1 MGGIVETV
9 VVVLALSALGAT
21 LWVLFSRERKARR
34 RYRILSETAAVSDAG
49 GSLEDTIEAICDIL
63 VPDFADFC
71 MIDLFDEDGEVTRAG
86 LRVSPGG
93 GEPEPRQG
101 LAARRPSIPDR
112 MIEGD
117 DGPSL
122 KPRFF
127 ERMTDRDLEGL
138 ADGPEDLE
146 FLSSLGCRSAITVAL
161 NARGADHRRAD
172 PRRGLVGP
180 ALHRRGRPLRLGPL
194 RQGRARARQLR
205 PLRRSRAGRAGPGRD
220 RRDPAARPAAAAASP
235 HPGLVGRRDVPAGGV
250 RERGRRRLL
259 RRLPRRRRLDAGSRR
274 RHRPRRPRRLADGR
288 RPLHPPH
295 RRDADRGPRPGA
307 GDPQSRPLRPRRLI
321 AVQRGR
327 PRHQRGRRT
336 IR

>member
-9 VVVLALSALGAT
+9 VVVLALAALGAT
-21 LWVLFSRERKARR
+21 LWVLFSREREARR

-63 VPDFADFC
+63 VPNFADFC

-93 GEPEPRQG
+93 GEGSEAG

-127 ERMTDRDLEGL
+127 ARMTDRDLEG
-138 ADGPEDLE
+138 A
-146 FLSSLGCRSAITVAL
+146 RRR
-161 NARGADHRRAD
+161 ARGPGVPEKPGVPVGDHRRPQRPRPDHRRAD
-172 PRRGLVGP
+172 PGRGLVGP
-180 ALHRRGRPLRLGPL
+180 ALHRRGRSLRLGPL

-205 PLRRSRAGRAGPGRD
+205 PLRRSRAGRAGQGRD
-220 RRDPAARPAAAAASP
+220 RRDPAARPAATAAPP
-235 HPGLVGRRDVPAGGV
+235 HPGLVGRRDVPAGRV

-321 AVQRGR
+321 AVQR
-327 PRHQRGRRT
+327 RRRSPSART
-336 IR
+336 RASR